1 MIHFNKP
8 PRTKN
13 EDKYVLEAMNSLKI
27 SGDGPFGKKC
37 QEWFEKRYNSKK
49 TLLTPSCTHALEM
62 AALLLEIKEGDE
74 VIMPSYTFVST
85 ADAFALRGAK
95 IVFVVV
101 RKDTLNIDETQIEA
115 AITPKT
121 KAIVVVHYA
130 GVSCEL
136 DEIMKIAKMHNLFV
150 VFHLL
155 LPICQ

>member
-8 PRTKN
+8 PLTGM
-13 EDKYVLEAMNSLKI
+13 EQKYVLEAMQSVKI

-37 QEWFEKRYNSKK
+37 QTWFEERFTCKK

-95 IVFVVV
+95 IIFVDI
-101 RKDTLNIDETQIEA
+101 RQKRLFLYIM
-115 AITPKT
+115 P
-121 KAIVVVHYA
+121 
-130 GVSCEL
+130 VSHVKWIRLWILQYVTTCL
-136 DEIMKIAKMHNLFV
+136 WLKMLHKGLKVPTRAK
-150 VFHLL
+150 
-155 LPICQ
+155 P

>member
-37 QEWFEKRYNSKK
+37 QEWFEKRYNCKK

-74 VIMPSYTFVST
+74 VIM
-85 ADAFALRGAK
+85 A
-95 IVFVVV
+95 
-101 RKDTLNIDETQIEA
+101 
-115 AITPKT
+115 
-121 KAIVVVHYA
+121 
-130 GVSCEL
+130 C
-136 DEIMKIAKMHNLFV
+136 
-150 VFHLL
+150 
-155 LPICQ
+155 